1 MKITY
6 KKLMHVA
13 CGQSLALERLE
24 AYLKIFDSYIDKYEN
39 TDKFNAENE
48 LNWWLKKREEV
59 LMHPVVKSFVNVI
72 FLRWKNGTPIEEL
85 LNKKY
90 LKKLYND
97 LAYDYKLNQ
106 IIPKVKEESNGN
118 DN

>member
-39 TDKFNAENE
+39 TDKFNAENVRGFVRSFKKE
-48 LNWWLKKREEV
+48 TKIAIKDNNRIIDVAEDLK
-59 LMHPVVKSFVNVI
+59 
-72 FLRWKNGTPIEEL
+72 
-85 LNKKY
+85 
-90 LKKLYND
+90 D
-97 LAYDYKLNQ
+97 
-106 IIPKVKEESNGN
+106 
-118 DN
+118 

>member
-39 TDKFNAENE
+39 TDKFNAENVRG
-48 LNWWLKKREEV
+48 LL
-59 LMHPVVKSFVNVI
+59 KSF
-72 FLRWKNGTPIEEL
+72 
-85 LNKKY
+85 KKETKIAIKENNRIIDITED
-90 LKKLYND
+90 LK
-97 LAYDYKLNQ
+97 
-106 IIPKVKEESNGN
+106 
-118 DN
+118 

>member
-39 TDKFNAENE
+39 TDKFNAENVRGF
-48 LNWWLKKREEV
+48 L
-59 LMHPVVKSFVNVI
+59 KSF
-72 FLRWKNGTPIEEL
+72 
-85 LNKKY
+85 KKETKIAIKENNRIIDITED
-90 LKKLYND
+90 LK
-97 LAYDYKLNQ
+97 
-106 IIPKVKEESNGN
+106 
-118 DN
+118 